1 MTEPN
6 PVAVS
11 RARSLRRTQTKQES
25 LLWGKL
31 RDRRLTGYKFVRQ
44 APIGPY
50 FADFLCKEAKLLVE
64 LDGSQH
70 GESNHD
76 VRRDGFLVDRGY
88 RVLRFWNE
96 EVMRQM
102 DDVCETIFA
111 AIEGRLE
118 AYDRYKLPS
127 SASARHLLP
136 GGEKENAGADR

>member
-50 FADFLCKEAKLLVE
+50 FADFLCKEGKLLVE

-70 GESNHD
+70 GESTTTSGGTAFWLTG
-76 VRRDGFLVDRGY
+76 VIVSCGSGTRR
-88 RVLRFWNE
+88 
-96 EVMRQM
+96 
-102 DDVCETIFA
+102 
-111 AIEGRLE
+111 
-118 AYDRYKLPS
+118 
-127 SASARHLLP
+127 
-136 GGEKENAGADR
+136 